1 MSTRATSMPKAGMM
15 LTQAALSCT
24 ERSWALKLR
33 APSGMTQ
40 LDVGLGAVV
49 AGGSGVG
56 GQHAFQHLLG

>member
-33 APSGMTQ
+33 APSGMTNST
-40 LDVGLGAVV
+40 LALA
-49 AGGSGVG
+49 
-56 GQHAFQHLLG
+56 L